1 MFFRKNPRRN
11 KSSRIFNELIKLLKN
26 EGMSSRILEESLSTS
41 SKISFKE
48 EEEKLTLLVSFERTI
63 SKDKRSLEDSS
74 CDNGET

>member
-1 MFFRKNPRRN
+1 M
-11 KSSRIFNELIKLLKN
+11 IKLLKN

-41 SKISFKE
+41 SKNSFKEE